1 MELRNVTREQKELG
15 AAGCLVVFI
24 ITLFLKWSGDAKGKD
39 IDSWWIPLILA
50 IVAGAVFA
58 ADGLNLELPN
68 RLPLSAATYLTSLC
82 LFYSIIWIVA
92 ASDVKY
98 GLVLALIFTLA
109 ATVLAVWVWREDR

>member
-15 AAGCLVVFI
+15 TAGFLVLFI
-24 ITLFLKWSGDAKGKD
+24 ISLFLKWAGDAKGKD

-58 ADGLNLELPN
+58 ADALNVELPG
-68 RLPLSAATYLTSLC
+68 RLPIAAATYLTSLC

-92 ASDVKY
+92 ANDVKY
-98 GLVLALIFTLA
+98 GLVLALVFTIA